1 MHTNISW
8 GFDVTNF
15 QRIITVFALT
25 ASISGTSLAAV
36 HLSLGGSRSESNA
49 GYQKIESGAGSAG
62 VSIDLGEY
70 FRVGYTHRQELSST
84 TGYHLKEA
92 TNQYV
97 YFQSRLHVVSNGVD
111 LTLVLYGGEIITPF
125 IFAGYALKQYTT
137 DMQEAD
143 GTTEHMYLPLPS
155 PEGGAGM
162 AIKLNQKFSL
172 KITYTM
178 SQGVTQLPGGEAQP
192 VIDSYT
198 QLGIQYA
205 L

>member
-1 MHTNISW
+1 M
-8 GFDVTNF
+8 TNF
-15 QRIITVFALT
+15 QRTMFIFALT
-25 ASISGTSLAAV
+25 ATSSGTSLAAV
-36 HLSLGGSRSESNA
+36 QVSLGGSRSEANA

-62 VSIDLGEY
+62 LSIDLGEY

-97 YFQSRLHVVSNGVD
+97 YFQSRSHVVSNGID
-111 LTLVLYGGEIITPF
+111 LTLVLYSGEIITPF

-143 GTTEHMYLPLPS
+143 GTTEHMYLPMPS
-155 PEGGAGM
+155 PEGGAGIS
-162 AIKLNQKFSL
+162 IKLNQKFSL
-172 KITYTM
+172 KVTYTM
-178 SQGVTQLPGGEAQP
+178 SQGITQLPGGQAQS
-192 VIDSYT
+192 VLDSYT
-198 QLGIQYA
+198 QLGISYS